1 MIGQTVSH
9 YRILEKIGGGGMG
22 VVYKAEDTTLHRFV
36 ALKFLPDEVARDSQ
50 ALARFQRE
58 AQAASALNHPNICT
72 IYEVGQQDGH
82 PFLVMEFLDGVTLKH
97 SIAGKPMEMD
107 VLLGLAIE
115 IADALDA
122 AHSEGIVHRD
132 IKPANIFVTKRGHAK
147 ILDFGL
153 AKVAVAAGSSGQIAA
168 DMMTATVDEQHLTSP
183 GTTMGTVAYMSP
195 EQVRA
200 KELDARTDLFSFGA
214 VLYEMATGTL
224 PFRGE
229 SSGVIFKAILDGSPT
244 SAVRINPDVS
254 PKLED
259 IINKALEK
267 DRNLR
272 YQNAADMRTDLQ
284 RLKRDTESGKV
295 SESAEPRRT
304 NAIGLRWK
312 VILPVTVVTMA
323 MSVGYFYFHRTTKLA
338 DKDTIVLADFT
349 NSTGDP
355 VFDGTLRQGLAVQ
368 LEQSPFL
375 SLISEERIQQ
385 TLRLMGQRTDARLTP
400 EVAREICQRT
410 ASAAVLDGSI
420 ASLGSQ
426 YVLGLRAKECRSG
439 EILAE
444 EQVQAARKEDVL
456 NALTQIAS
464 KFRTR
469 VGESLTTVK
478 KYDTPLADATTPSLE
493 ALKAYSA
500 GWKLLSTTG
509 EGQAAPFFKHAVEI
523 DPKFAMA
530 HALLGR
536 MYGDNGESALSA
548 QSTTRA
554 YQLRDRVSDSE
565 KFFISVSYDMQV
577 TGNLERAQQTCELWA
592 QAYPRAREAHGFL
605 AGIIYPAFGKYE
617 ASVEEAK
624 IVTQLEPDFPIAY
637 YVLTFSYLALGRT
650 DEAKSAFHRA
660 FVHRTEDPEFSFVRY
675 EIAFLKGDKAGMARE
690 AARAWGKSVGEDV
703 VANSEG
709 LALAY
714 FGHLGEAR
722 KKSQRAAELT
732 QKANRL
738 ETAALYEMDA
748 ALREAFFGN
757 ASVARQRALAAQG
770 LSKNRDV
777 EYGVAF
783 ALAMA
788 GHPSDAQTVADDLSR
803 RFPEDT
809 LVVSNYLPTLGGLL
823 ALNHSKPERAIE
835 LLQTAIPYEMGQS
848 ESGVGNLYPAYVRG
862 EAYLAAHHGAEAAAE
877 FQKIIDH
884 RGIVVLDPEGV
895 LAYLQLGRVQALS
908 GDKSKARNG

>member
-1 MIGQTVSH
+1 
-9 YRILEKIGGGGMG
+9 MG
-22 VVYKAEDTTLHRFV
+22 VVYKAEDTELGRFV
-36 ALKFLPDEVARDSQ
+36 ALKFLPDDVAKDPQ
-50 ALARFQRE
+50 ALERFRRE
-58 AQAASALNHPNICT
+58 ARAASALNHPNICT
-72 IYEVGQQDGH
+72 IYEIAKDGGQT
-82 PFLVMEFLDGVTLKH
+82 FIVMEFLDGVTLKH
-97 SIAGKPMEMD
+97 RIAGRPLGTE
-107 VLLGLAIE
+107 VLLPIAID

-122 AHSEGIVHRD
+122 AYTASIVHRD

-147 ILDFGL
+147 VLDFGL
-153 AKVAVAAGSSGQIAA
+153 AKVTPSASSSSQNTSAN
-168 DMMTATVDEQHLTSP
+168 TQTLTVDEQHLTSP
-183 GTTMGTVAYMSP
+183 GAMMGTVAYMSP
-195 EQVRA
+195 EQVRG
-200 KELDARTDLFSFGA
+200 KELDHRTDLFSFGV
-214 VLYEMATGTL
+214 VLYEIATGAL
-224 PFRGE
+224 PFRGDT
-229 SSGVIFKAILDGSPT
+229 SGVIFKAILDGSPT

-284 RLKRDTESGKV
+284 RLKRDTDSGKV
-295 SESAEPRRT
+295 SETATPRRA
-304 NAIGLRWK
+304 NASRIRWK
-312 VILPVTVVTMA
+312 LILPVAVVVTMA
-323 MSVGYFYFHRTTKLA
+323 MSVGYFYCRRTTKLA

-385 TLRLMGQRTDARLTP
+385 ALQLMGQRTDVRLTP

-426 YVLGLRAKECRSG
+426 YVLGLRAKECRG
-439 EILAE
+439 
-444 EQVQAARKEDVL
+444 
-456 NALTQIAS
+456 
-464 KFRTR
+464 
-469 VGESLTTVK
+469 G
-478 KYDTPLADATTPSLE
+478 
-493 ALKAYSA
+493 
-500 GWKLLSTTG
+500 
-509 EGQAAPFFKHAVEI
+509 
-523 DPKFAMA
+523 
-530 HALLGR
+530 
-536 MYGDNGESALSA
+536 
-548 QSTTRA
+548 
-554 YQLRDRVSDSE
+554 
-565 KFFISVSYDMQV
+565 
-577 TGNLERAQQTCELWA
+577 
-592 QAYPRAREAHGFL
+592 
-605 AGIIYPAFGKYE
+605 
-617 ASVEEAK
+617 
-624 IVTQLEPDFPIAY
+624 
-637 YVLTFSYLALGRT
+637 
-650 DEAKSAFHRA
+650 
-660 FVHRTEDPEFSFVRY
+660 DPEFSFVRY

-809 LVVSNYLPTLGGLL
+809 LVVSIYLPTLGGLL

-895 LAYLQLGRVQALS
+895 LAYLQLGRAQALS
-908 GDKSKARNG
+908 GDKSKARNAYQEFLTVWKDADHDIPILKEAKAEYAKLR